1 MDELPKQTLREQS
14 KQELTLLLRSI
25 LHEGDTLTKGHLAN
39 LLFELYGF
47 PKKFCREIVEMF
59 FEEGLEA
66 LARGDELKL
75 SNFGVFSIKS
85 KSERPGRNPKSG
97 EPAVIKARKV
107 VTFHPSGQLRDEVV
121 EGLKEKAAEMQRIAE
136 NS

>member
-121 EGLKEKAAEMQRIAE
+121 EGLKEKAAEMQRMAE